1 MQNDEFERTPVTPG
15 RLQPARHFAANY
27 AGEHVAGT
35 EFVIGA
41 MFVAWGVST
50 GDILWGLLWGNL
62 MAVLSWGLVCAP
74 IAVQTRLTLY
84 AYLEKIGG
92 PGMIRV
98 YSVVNGVLFCI
109 LAGTMITVSAS
120 AMRIPL
126 GIAPQV
132 DWYPTSAAFVALVL
146 AIGAVVV
153 WIALRGFRGVARFAE
168 VCAPWMVLMFVLG
181 AMAMLPVLAAST
193 EGVQASSGIADFG
206 TIADRWIWQ
215 GTGAGSVGMWHVAA
229 FAWICNLAMHGGLS
243 DMSVLRFARRPS
255 YGFLSAIGMFIGHY
269 MAWVCAGIMGAG
281 AALLLK
287 SSISVLDPGAVAYQ
301 ALGSAGI
308 VAVIVAGWTTA
319 NPTIYRAGLAFQSLN
334 PRWDRARVTMITG
347 GVTTVIAC
355 FPFVF
360 SRLMDFV
367 GIMGLTLAP
376 VGAVIVAE
384 HWLFPRLGL
393 TRYWSHYAGLRT
405 NFAGA
410 RGMGAVVA
418 SRAGAGLE
426 RDAASVLPADPD
438 LDRGNRDLHRP
449 RQHQRCARRATPSRL
464 HAMRARCDSNRPRSG
479 NTWRTS
485 NCGAHSAA
493 RARRKPAS
501 AVQPAVFPACAG
513 VLRVRG
519 AGGLQRDDRT
529 GNAARLVDR
538 ADRDLPRG
546 RDRSGCAK
554 RNAVIRKSR
563 RHELHAGFRHRQDAC
578 EGNRVRCRFAGRRA
592 PPARKQRA
600 RYRALSASRCRRP
613 VAVDARGDAR

>member
-132 DWYPTSAAFVALVL
+132 DWYPTSVAFVALVL
-146 AIGAVVV
+146 VIGAVVV
-153 WIALRGFRGVARFAE
+153 WIALRGFRGVARFAT

-193 EGVQASSGIADFG
+193 DGVQASSGIADFG

-243 DMSVLRFARRPS
+243 DMSVLRFARSPS
-255 YGFLSAIGMFIGHY
+255 YGFLSANGMFIGHY

-334 PRWDRARVTMITG
+334 PRWGRARVTMITG

-393 TRYWSHYAGLRT
+393 TRYWSHYAGLRA
-405 NFAGA
+405 NFAALAAWALSLLLALALVWSGAMHLFFLLIPTWIAATVIYIVLASFSGA
-410 RGMGAVVA
+410 RVAHAEQAARDEGALRQQQAAERQYLDNEQLWRA
-418 SRAGAGLE
+418 STARASA
-426 RDAASVLPADPD
+426 
-438 LDRGNRDLHRP
+438 NP
-449 RQHQRCARRATPSRL
+449 RLQFSRL
-464 HAMRARCDSNRPRSG
+464 FTLLALACCVFSG
-479 NTWRTS
+479 L
-485 NCGAHSAA
+485 
-493 RARRKPAS
+493 
-501 AVQPAVFPACAG
+501 AVFNGTIELAT
-513 VLRVRG
+513 LRDWLIAPTVIYLVAATIWMREKEC
-519 AGGLQRDDRT
+519 RD
-529 GNAARLVDR
+529 
-538 ADRDLPRG
+538 
-546 RDRSGCAK
+546 SE
-554 RNAVIRKSR
+554 I
-563 RHELHAGFRHRQDAC
+563 
-578 EGNRVRCRFAGRRA
+578 
-592 PPARKQRA
+592 PPA
-600 RYRALSASRCRRP
+600 
-613 VAVDARGDAR
+613 